1 MLKLKAFAAVIF
13 DLDGLVLD
21 SESTY
26 QVAWQQAAA
35 AMRCGLTDS
44 FCRSLSGLSGPDV
57 LQKLQQACGPDFDM
71 ATFNRLSG
79 GFWRDFVNTHGIA
92 LKYGFSELLAYVVE
106 QQLPYCLATNSSRV
120 NALECLALAGIDGVF
135 SVIVTRDDVQYGK
148 PAPDIFHQAA
158 QVMQVPI
165 RQCLVLEDSPV
176 GVLAARR
183 AEATVLMV
191 SSSDGSE
198 HDADIPGVPRVADLS
213 VALALLQGNAL
224 V

>member
-21 SESTY
+21 TESTY
-26 QVAWQQAAA
+26 QVAWQQAAE
-35 AMRCGLTDS
+35 AMGCGLTDS
-44 FCRSLSGLSGPDV
+44 FCRSMSGLSGPDV

-79 GFWRDFVNTHGIA
+79 GFWRDFVNAHGIA

-198 HDADIPGVPRVADLS
+198 HDTDIPGVSRVADLS
-213 VALALLQGNAL
+213 AALALLQGNA
-224 V
+224 